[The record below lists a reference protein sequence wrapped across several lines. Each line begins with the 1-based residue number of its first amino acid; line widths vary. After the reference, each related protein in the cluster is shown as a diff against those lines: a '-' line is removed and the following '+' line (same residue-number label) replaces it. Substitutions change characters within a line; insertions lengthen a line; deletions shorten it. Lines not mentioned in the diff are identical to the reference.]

1 MVGGECPGTRL
12 RGSSPLPPQ
21 MRVRSGDSPSLLSTI
36 LLCPRTKEKLV
47 QSAGQGGRLLKWG
60 HQQSERWLEAWF
72 EDGVGRAKEGGAGTV
87 CGAGPASSRGLGG
100 LGTQEDQGPESRP
113 TPSTLCLAWSKLPL
127 RNIS

>member
-87 CGAGPASSRGLGG
+87 CGAGPASSRGAWRAWHSGGPGPRVQAYSLHSVLG
-100 LGTQEDQGPESRP
+100 LE
-113 TPSTLCLAWSKLPL
+113 
-127 RNIS
+127 